1 MAERAQ
7 VTSLE
12 ALDTFRSQLIVYL
25 SQARPAL
32 EEVSAEVLRTRMWLE
47 NDQRTHWENEMRR
60 RLKTLEQAQQ
70 ALFSSRL
77 GALRR
82 ETAVEQLA
90 VHRAK
95 RAVDEAEAKLRVLK
109 KWTREFDARVQP
121 LLKQTEKLH
130 TVFTNDMVKAL
141 TFLTQAINTL
151 SAYAETKPSLAPTTP
166 TPGAGAGDTGPD
178 AVGGEPTGSLAGT
191 ALPRGNNG
199 NPR

>member
-1 MAERAQ
+1 MADKAQ
-7 VTSLE
+7 VTSVE
-12 ALDTFRSQLIVYL
+12 ALDSFRSHLIVYL

-32 EEVSAEVLRTRMWLE
+32 EEVSAEVLRTRVWLE
-47 NDQRTHWENEMRR
+47 NDQRTHWENELRR
-60 RLKTLEQAQQ
+60 RSKTLEQAQQ

-82 ETAVEQLA
+82 ETAVEQMA

-95 RAVDEAEAKLRVLK
+95 HAVEEADAKLRVIK

-141 TFLTQAINTL
+141 TYLTQAINTL
-151 SAYAETKPSLAPTTP
+151 AAYAETKPSLAPAAPSAGPVTGDAGAEVDAGP
-166 TPGAGAGDTGPD
+166 APGAR
-178 AVGGEPTGSLAGT
+178 GET
-191 ALPRGNNG
+191 R
-199 NPR
+199 

>member
-1 MAERAQ
+1 MADKAQ

-12 ALDTFRSQLIVYL
+12 ALDSFRSHLIVYL

-32 EEVSAEVLRTRMWLE
+32 EEVSAEVLRTRVWLE
-47 NDQRTHWENEMRR
+47 NDQRTHWENELRR

-95 RAVDEAEAKLRVLK
+95 HAVDEAEAKLRVIK
-109 KWTREFDARVQP
+109 KWTREFDTRAQP

-141 TFLTQAINTL
+141 TYLTQAINTL
-151 SAYAETKPSLAPTTP
+151 AAYAETKPSLAPAAP
-166 TPGAGAGDTGPD
+166 SAGPVAGGAGAEVDAGP
-178 AVGGEPTGSLAGT
+178 ASGARGGA
-191 ALPRGNNG
+191 R
-199 NPR
+199 

>member
-1 MAERAQ
+1 
-7 VTSLE
+7 
-12 ALDTFRSQLIVYL
+12 
-25 SQARPAL
+25 
-32 EEVSAEVLRTRMWLE
+32 
-47 NDQRTHWENEMRR
+47 MRR

-95 RAVDEAEAKLRVLK
+95 RAVEEAEAKLRILK
-109 KWTREFDARVQP
+109 KWCREFDARVQP

-151 SAYAETKPSLAPTTP
+151 SAYAETKPSLAPTAP
-166 TPGAGAGDTGPD
+166 SPGPAAGDTGPD
-178 AVGGEPTGSLAGT
+178 AVGTEPTGILAGT
-191 ALPRGNNG
+191 TLPRGMKG